1 MKLKNKWKA
10 LVQGAILLVML
21 ILAGTV
27 VFASEFA
34 SESDGTLKIDVYG
47 PLHVTKIW
55 LDNDAEEMR
64 PEEVYLARDDFF
76 QYKKRYGKDIDT
88 LNTMLENSPEN
99 LWKSMGCKDKLTAD
113 DNWEITFPSGIF
125 STYLVEIAPPEGYDQ
140 IMWDE
145 SESSWKAW
153 EWKFYDEGMDGWYD
167 YWQAYHNTISYV
179 GYNGVRQLFF
189 VNRLENSNEPLT
201 TYKVTYEDGAQ
212 GSIFQNNMH
221 EGIPA
226 GGITPLFTG
235 NKVSAE
241 SEEEERRYDYYA
253 EPARD
258 GYTFMG
264 WKEAD
269 ETEFSRTVTKD
280 TTYIAQWEKGTKY
293 RVTYND
299 GVEEEVIFE
308 DEVNRGYDSNAD
320 TPAFRGDTGKVDTDD
335 NNNTIPVREG
345 YKFTGWKDAA
355 GNDWSANVDGNV
367 TYYAQWEKV
376 WEPTISGGS
385 IVIIQKPVIEGDA
398 GAAWTLS
405 SDGTK
410 VTISAKEGYTLA
422 DVTLN
427 GTSKGQ
433 AAELTGLKTG
443 DKVVISTVNDAD
455 VLAEKLAA
463 VKLVARSKMSA
474 ANGKAAIKVYWYAED
489 GSDISFDGYEVF
501 RSTKRYSGFGK
512 TPIFETDRETYWNTA
527 IKSGTTYY
535 YKVRGYIER
544 NGERYYTGW
553 SLKAIR
559 SVK

>member
-55 LDNDAEEMR
+55 LDNDNAEEMR
-64 PEEVYLARDDFF
+64 PGEVYLARDRFF
-76 QYKKRYGKDIDT
+76 LYSKRKYGQEMEA
-88 LNTMLENSPEN
+88 LNAMLQSSPKE
-99 LWKSMGCKDKLTAD
+99 LWESLGGKYKLTAD
-113 DNWEITFPSGIF
+113 DNWQITIPSGIF
-125 STYLVEIAPPEGYDQ
+125 STYLVEFAPPEGYEQ
-140 IMWDE
+140 IMKDGTSWTWSFYEDGSDWE
-145 SESSWKAW
+145 SISN
-153 EWKFYDEGMDGWYD
+153 
-167 YWQAYHNTISYV
+167 AYRNIINYV
-179 GYNGVRQLFF
+179 GYNGVRQQFF
-189 VNRLENSNEPLT
+189 VNRLEDIDESLT
-201 TYKVTYEDGAQ
+201 TYTVTYKDGAQ
-212 GSIFQNNMH
+212 GSIFQDNVH

-235 NKVSAE
+235 KKVSAE
-241 SEEEERRYDYYA
+241 SEEEEKRYDYYA
-253 EPARD
+253 EPTWD

-293 RVTYND
+293 RVTYSD

-308 DEVNRGYDSNAD
+308 DEVNRGYDSNEE
-320 TPAFRGDTGKVDTDD
+320 TPAFRGEFGDVDTDD
-335 NNNTIPVREG
+335 NNNKIPVRDG
-345 YKFTGWKDAA
+345 YKFTGWKDVE
-355 GNDWSANVDGNV
+355 GNGWSDKVVGNV

-376 WEPTISGGS
+376 WEEPPISGGGS

-410 VTISAKEGYTLA
+410 LTISAKEGYTLA

-443 DKVVISTVNDAD
+443 DKVVIRTVSDAD

-489 GSDISFDGYEVF
+489 GSDIRFDGYEVF

-512 TPIFETDRETYWNTA
+512 TPIFETGRETYWNTA
-527 IKSGTTYY
+527 IKSGNTYY
-535 YKVRGYIER
+535 YKVRGYIEL
-544 NGERYYTGW
+544 NGVRYYTGW
-553 SLKAIR
+553 SKKAIR
-559 SVK
+559 TVK